1 MADGKFVS
9 GQIGAKFIIKVEE
22 DTIAGHV
29 GYDLTQAE
37 VSTIKMEF
45 RTPDRRM
52 KGPHTAT
59 IRAGTTDEMEFTT
72 TDATFLDING
82 EWQYRGVITT
92 TDGNDFKTLY
102 ASEQVLE

>member
-1 MADGKFVS
+1 MADGKFTS

-22 DTIAGHV
+22 DTITGHIS
-29 GYDLTQAE
+29 YNLYQAE

-45 RTPDRRM
+45 KTPDRRI

-59 IRAGTTDEMEFTT
+59 IKAGTSDEMEFIT
-72 TDATFLDING
+72 TDANFLDING

-92 TDGNDFKTLY
+92 TDGNNFRTLY